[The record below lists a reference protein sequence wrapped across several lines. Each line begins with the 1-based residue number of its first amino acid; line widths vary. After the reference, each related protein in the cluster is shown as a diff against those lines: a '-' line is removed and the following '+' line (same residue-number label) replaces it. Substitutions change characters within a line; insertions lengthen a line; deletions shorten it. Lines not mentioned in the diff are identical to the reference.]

1 MTRRKPSKHQTDS
14 TCNVET
20 QATGQEGNIKS
31 KSYAAQIAQKDFNR
45 ALRLKGSE
53 LARAGLGVE
62 PRDNLLSDGAPK
74 KVTNALE
81 DSIVCFF
88 HDREFIC
95 PCKSASADFS

>member
-1 MTRRKPSKHQTDS
+1 MTRRKPSKHQTDC

>member
-1 MTRRKPSKHQTDS
+1 MARRKPSKHQTDC
-14 TCNVET
+14 TCNVEI
-20 QATGQEGNIKS
+20 QATGQEGKIKS
-31 KSYAAQIAQKDFNR
+31 KSLTAQIAQKDFNR

-62 PRDNLLSDGAPK
+62 PRDNLPSDGAPK

-88 HDREFIC
+88 HDREFIFS
-95 PCKSASADFS
+95 CKSASDDVS